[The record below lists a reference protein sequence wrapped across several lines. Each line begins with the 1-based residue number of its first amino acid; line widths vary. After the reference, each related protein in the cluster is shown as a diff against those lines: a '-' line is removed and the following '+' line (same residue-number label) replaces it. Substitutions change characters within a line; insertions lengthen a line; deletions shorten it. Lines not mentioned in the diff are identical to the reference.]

1 VRKAPPL
8 VGEDNER
15 IYSDLLGFTQERLAE
30 LRSEG
35 AI

>member
-8 VGEDNER
+8 VGEDNDR
-15 IYSDLLGFTQERLAE
+15 IYGEMLGFTQERIAE